1 MTSWIFD
8 PVKALDEVAEQDARA
23 RQAQLTKPL
32 GSLGRLEET
41 AISLAAMQGAA
52 PDVGKPF
59 ICVFAG
65 DHGIAA
71 TGVSAFPQEVTAQM
85 VANFARGGAA
95 ISVLAKSISA
105 RFKIINLGTL
115 YPTDFAAVQ
124 NENIGSGTANML
136 EGSAMTQ
143 QQCAQ
148 SLAVGRESLIN
159 GQLQGANLF
168 IGGEM
173 GIGNTTAATALAS
186 AISGLSVASLTG
198 PGTGLDA
205 AGVDK
210 KIDIIKQ
217 VLAKHMSK
225 ETDTLQLLQ
234 RMGGF
239 EIAALVGSYVSAA
252 QQGVA
257 VLVDGFI
264 CTAAAMVAVAL
275 NPSCRKWMIFAHSSA
290 EPGHQLMLNY
300 LNATPLLNLG
310 MRLGEGSGAALCAPL
325 LQHACNLHN
334 HMATFAEAQV
344 AGKIDE

>member
-8 PVKALDEVAEQDARA
+8 PVKALDKAAEQDART

-52 PDVGKPF
+52 PDVSKPF
-59 ICVFAG
+59 VCVFAG
-65 DHGIAA
+65 DHGIAS
-71 TGVSAFPQEVTAQM
+71 TGVSAFPQEVTGQM

-95 ISVLAKSISA
+95 ISVLAKSIAA

-124 NENIGSGTANML
+124 NENIGCGTANML
-136 EGSAMTQ
+136 EGSAMTE

-148 SLAVGRESLIN
+148 CLVVGRESLISC
-159 GQLQGANLF
+159 QLQGANLF

-217 VLAKHMSK
+217 VLAKHVSK
-225 ETDTLQLLQ
+225 ETETLQLLQ

-239 EIAALVGSYVSAA
+239 EIAALVGSYISAA

-275 NPSCRKWMIFAHSSA
+275 NPSCRQWMIFAHSSA